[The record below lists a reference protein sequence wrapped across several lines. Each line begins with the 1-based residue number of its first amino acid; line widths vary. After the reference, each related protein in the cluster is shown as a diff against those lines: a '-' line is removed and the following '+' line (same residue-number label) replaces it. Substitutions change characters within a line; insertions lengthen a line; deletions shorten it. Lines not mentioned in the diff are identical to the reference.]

1 MPWTGEGVCE
11 VIFTEAEIKRYS
23 RHILL
28 PEVGGRGQEK
38 IRAAGVLLV
47 GAGGL
52 GSPAAF
58 YLAAAGVGRIGLVDG
73 DVVELSNLQ
82 RQILHSTGDVG
93 RPKVESAR
101 EKLLALNPDLLVEVY
116 REHLGA
122 ANALDLIEGYDVVI
136 DGSDN
141 FPTRYLVNDAC
152 VLRGK
157 PLVHG
162 SIFRFEGQATTLIA
176 GGGPCYRCLYPD
188 PPPPGLVPNCQEA
201 GVLGVLAGTIGVIQ
215 ATEALKLI
223 LGQGRLLTG
232 RLLVYD
238 ALDLSFREVRVRR
251 DPGCPVCGEEPVIRE
266 PGVAASTCSCAAGLR
281 EGGGW
286 TGK

>member
-1 MPWTGEGVCE
+1 MILSEE
-11 VIFTEAEIKRYS
+11 EIQRYS

-28 PEVGGRGQEK
+28 PEVGGPGQEK
-38 IRAAGVLLV
+38 IRAAAILVV

-58 YLAAAGVGRIGLVDG
+58 YLAAAGVGRIGLVDD

-82 RQILHSTGDVG
+82 RQILHTTADVG

-101 EKLLALNPDLLVEVY
+101 EKLLALNPDLAIEVCGE
-116 REHLGA
+116 RLGA
-122 ANALDLIEGYDVVI
+122 ANVLDLIEAYDVVI

-152 VLRGK
+152 VLLGR

-162 SIFRFEGQATTLIA
+162 SIYRFEGQATTLVA
-176 GGGPCYRCLYPD
+176 GDGPCYRCLYPD
-188 PPPPGLVPNCQEA
+188 PPPPGLAPGCQEA
-201 GVLGVLAGTIGVIQ
+201 GVLGVLAGTIGVVQ

-223 LGQGRLLTG
+223 LGRGRPLTG

-238 ALDLSFREVRVRR
+238 ALDLSFRELRVRR
-251 DPGCPVCGEEPVIRE
+251 DPGCPVCGANPVIRE
-266 PGVAASTCSCAAGLR
+266 PGAVAASCSRAIGA
-281 EGGGW
+281 
-286 TGK
+286 